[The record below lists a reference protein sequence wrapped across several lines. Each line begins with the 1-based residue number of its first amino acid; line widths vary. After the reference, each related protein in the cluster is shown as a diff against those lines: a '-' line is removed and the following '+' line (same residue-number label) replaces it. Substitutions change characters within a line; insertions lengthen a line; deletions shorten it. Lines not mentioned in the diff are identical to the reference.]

1 MRASETSER
10 PPQTEPTLR
19 AIAMPA
25 DSNPHGD
32 IFGGWLL
39 SRMGSYRRVPHES

>member
-1 MRASETSER
+1 VATIVSITEMANTEGPSK

-25 DSNPHGD
+25 DG
-32 IFGGWLL
+32 
-39 SRMGSYRRVPHES
+39 